1 MPIKQIIESSRV
13 PVKIWTND
21 VDEGSVR
28 QLKNVADLPFVFHHV
43 AAMPD
48 VHVGM
53 GATIGSVIATKE
65 AVIPAAVGVD
75 IGCGMAAVKLN
86 LERSELTEKQLVAA
100 FQAILR
106 RTPVGLTQHR
116 EKNCRTEMC
125 LPFSDEMAEIES
137 KNPGILDP
145 MQNMNWRL
153 QMGTLGSGNHFIE
166 LEVDEEGGV
175 WVMLHS
181 GSRGAGNVMA
191 SRFIKEAK
199 TLTAAKGIELVDG
212 ALSYF
217 EEGEEAFDRYMQ
229 AVHWAQNYARA
240 NRRTMVDDVI
250 KSLEDV
256 WPHVEPVGELID
268 CHHNYVEKET
278 HFGEEVYVTRKGAIR
293 AGIGELGLV
302 PGSMGDASYLVEGL
316 GNEESF
322 MSSAHGAGRRYGR
335 QDAKRR
341 FTVEDLKAQTEGI
354 VCRKDPSVLDEIP
367 AAYKRIDSVME
378 NQNDLVRVIHKFR
391 QVLCVKG

>member
-1 MPIKQIIESSRV
+1 MPIKQIIKSSRV

-21 VDEGSVR
+21 VDEGSIR

-53 GATIGSVIATKE
+53 GATIGSVIATKG

-86 LERSELTEKQLVAA
+86 LERNELTEKQLVAA

-125 LPFSDEMAEIES
+125 LPFADEMAEIEA

-166 LEVDEEGGV
+166 IEIDEEDGV
-175 WVMLHS
+175 GKIEIS
-181 GSRGAGNVMA
+181 GAN
-191 SRFIKEAK
+191 KE
-199 TLTAAKGIELVDG
+199 
-212 ALSYF
+212 
-217 EEGEEAFDRYMQ
+217 
-229 AVHWAQNYARA
+229 
-240 NRRTMVDDVI
+240 VI
-250 KSLEDV
+250 DA
-256 WPHVEPVGELID
+256 
-268 CHHNYVEKET
+268 
-278 HFGEEVYVTRKGAIR
+278 AIR
-293 AGIGELGLV
+293 AIKAIVAVPEIGEVYEGKISSIMPYGAFVEFMPGKDGLLHI
-302 PGSMGDASYLVEGL
+302 SEIDW
-316 GNEESF
+316 
-322 MSSAHGAGRRYGR
+322 RRLE
-335 QDAKRR
+335 
-341 FTVEDLKAQTEGI
+341 TVEQAGLKEGDTI
-354 VCRKDPSVLDEIP
+354 TVKLVDIDPKTGKFKLSHRVLIP
-367 AAYKRIDSVME
+367 KPEGFEERAPRPNNRGGHGNGE
-378 NQNDLVRVIHKFR
+378 RNRGGERGPRR
-391 QVLCVKG
+391 Q

>member
-53 GATIGSVIATKE
+53 GATIGSVIATKG

-116 EKNCRTEMC
+116 EKNCRTKMC
-125 LPFSDEMAEIES
+125 LLFSDEMAEIES

-166 LEVDEEGGV
+166 LEVDEEGSLANWIIPGKKMPWRLYDENGQAQCDLIAMDGEV
-175 WVMLHS
+175 IE
-181 GSRGAGNVMA
+181 AGKPV
-191 SRFIKEAK
+191 
-199 TLTAAKGIELVDG
+199 
-212 ALSYF
+212 
-217 EEGEEAFDRYMQ
+217 
-229 AVHWAQNYARA
+229 
-240 NRRTMVDDVI
+240 TMVNLDSDAI
-250 KSLEDV
+250 ER
-256 WPHVEPVGELID
+256 
-268 CHHNYVEKET
+268 T
-278 HFGEEVYVTRKGAIR
+278 VTFTPTAVKP
-293 AGIGELGLV
+293 LLV
-302 PGSMGDASYLVEGL
+302 PHIL
-316 GNEESF
+316 GGQLAMELPSIAEKKAYIAKQLTEETWESELRLECPHKHYVN
-322 MSSAHGAGRRYGR
+322 MTPAVAECRARMYAELHGG
-335 QDAKRR
+335 K
-341 FTVEDLKAQTEGI
+341 V
-354 VCRKDPSVLDEIP
+354 
-367 AAYKRIDSVME
+367 
-378 NQNDLVRVIHKFR
+378 
-391 QVLCVKG
+391 

>member
-1 MPIKQIIESSRV
+1 MPIKQIIKSSRV

-21 VDEGSVR
+21 VDEGYIR

-53 GATIGSVIATKE
+53 GATIGSVIATKG

-86 LERSELTEKQLVAA
+86 LERNELTEKQLVAA

-125 LPFSDEMAEIES
+125 LPFADEMAEIEA

-166 LEVDEEGGV
+166 IEIDEEDGV

-199 TLTAAKGIELVDG
+199 TQTAAKGIELVDG

-229 AVHWAQNYARA
+229 AVKWAQNYARA

-250 KSLEDV
+250 KSLE
-256 WPHVEPVGELID
+256 E
-268 CHHNYVEKET
+268 ET

-316 GNEESF
+316 GNEKSF

-335 QDAKRR
+335 QDAKKR
-341 FTVEDLKAQTEGI
+341 FTVEDLKVQTEGI
-354 VCRKDPSVLDEIP
+354 VCRKDVGVLDEIP

>member
-1 MPIKQIIESSRV
+1 
-13 PVKIWTND
+13 
-21 VDEGSVR
+21 
-28 QLKNVADLPFVFHHV
+28 
-43 AAMPD
+43 MPD

-53 GATIGSVIATKE
+53 GATIGSVIATKG

-125 LPFSDEMAEIES
+125 LPFADEMAEIES

-354 VCRKDPSVLDEIP
+354 VCRKDPGVLDEIP

>member
-53 GATIGSVIATKE
+53 GATIGSVITTKG

-86 LERSELTEKQLVAA
+86 LERNELTEKQLVAA

-125 LPFSDEMAEIES
+125 LPFADEMAEIEA

-166 LEVDEEGGV
+166 IEIDEEDGV

-181 GSRGAGNVMA
+181 GSRGIGNIMA
-191 SRFIKEAK
+191 SFFIARAK
-199 TLTAAKGIELVDG
+199 TLAKEN
-212 ALSYF
+212 
-217 EEGEEAFDRYMQ
+217 GEELSDIYLASLKEGTEDFDWYMK
-229 AVHWAQNYARA
+229 AAHWAQDYAMA
-240 NRRTMVDDVI
+240 NRQI
-250 KSLEDV
+250 ILEDV
-256 WPHVEPVGELID
+256 LEALRVLKPSTELEGEIVN
-268 CHHNYVEKET
+268 CHHNYVAQEE
-278 HFGEEVYVTRKGAIR
+278 HFGETIWVTRKGAIR
-293 AGIGELGLV
+293 AGLGEKGII
-302 PGSMGDASYLVEGL
+302 PGSMGARSYIVEGL
-316 GNEESF
+316 GNEESLC
-322 MSSAHGAGRRYGR
+322 SSSHGAGRKMSRTE
-335 QDAKRR
+335 AKKR
-341 FTVEDLKAQTEGI
+341 FSVNELKAQTKGV
-354 VCRKDPSVLDEIP
+354 VCRKDAGVLDEIP
-367 AAYKRIDSVME
+367 KAYKSIEAVMA
-378 NQNDLVRVIHKFR
+378 QQSDLTKTIHELK
-391 QVLCVKG
+391 QILCIKG